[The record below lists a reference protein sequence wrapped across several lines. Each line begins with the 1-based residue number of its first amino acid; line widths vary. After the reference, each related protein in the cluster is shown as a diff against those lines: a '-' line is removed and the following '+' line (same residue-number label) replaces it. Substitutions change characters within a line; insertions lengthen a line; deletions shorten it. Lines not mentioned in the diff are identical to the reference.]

1 MLNRVILVWIGGALM
16 RGVTITCYSHPNLPF
31 IICSCG
37 YNQEIPDSS
46 HPPFADGVLGL
57 GIGKSSVLEQ
67 LHNLGLTRNVV
78 GHCLSTKGGG
88 FLFFGDDFVPSSG
101 IVWAPFSSK
110 KLEWDISSLR
120 VHVFNIMYIYMCIYI
135 YHLLWVNLFSHN
147 VFRHHYS
154 LGPADLHFG
163 GQATGVKG
171 LYVVFDSGSTYSY
184 FNSDVYNAVVSQVR
198 WILNLFILYVYIV
211 LNLFNFKLLLLVP
224 FR

>member
-1 MLNRVILVWIGGALM
+1 MLWWGG
-16 RGVTITCYSHPNLPF
+16 VSITCYSHPNLPF

-78 GHCLSTKGGG
+78 GHCLSTQGGG

-120 VHVFNIMYIYMCIYI
+120 VHVFNIM

-184 FNSDVYNAVVSQVR
+184 FNSDVYNAVVSQVI
-198 WILNLFILYVYIV
+198 WILNLFILNIYIYIV